1 MQSKANRIKHQVMP
15 IIQLIRPELSRLSA
29 TISTRLLIYPIFTF
43 PWTSSLQDENRL
55 QKLNLFEKP

>member
-15 IIQLIRPELSRLSA
+15 IIQLIRPESSRLSA
-29 TISTRLLIYPIFTF
+29 TISTRLLIYQIFTF
-43 PWTSSLQDENRL
+43 PWTSSLQDEIRL